1 MDQALIIEKSVFI
14 FTIFAITMLAAMY
27 STWAE
32 RKVAAWLQDRV
43 GPNRAGPL
51 GLLQPLADGMKLFSK
66 EEFLPNT
73 PNKFLFVVGPA
84 ISMSIA
90 LMTSAV
96 IPWGDK
102 LVIGG
107 REVILQATDIDV
119 SILYVFGVLSVGVY
133 GIMIGGWASNN
144 KFSLMSAMRA
154 SSQMI
159 SYEVA
164 MGLSLIALLMM
175 SGTLSLKEIS
185 EQQAGMNWNVFYQP
199 LGFIIFL
206 VCSFAETNRTPFDLA
221 ECEAELI
228 GGYHTEYSSMRM
240 GFYLFA
246 EYASMFISSTILSV
260 LYFGGYNYPGMEAA
274 IENWGVNVGNIIGIV
289 VLFIK
294 ICAFIFFFMWVRWT
308 IPRFRYDQLMRLGWQ
323 GLIPL
328 AIANIVITGIV
339 MVRHEIAAALGF

>member
-14 FTIFAITMLAAMY
+14 VIIFAITMLMAMY
-27 STWAE
+27 STLAE

-43 GPNRAGPL
+43 GPNRAGK
-51 GLLQPLADGMKLFSK
+51 GGILQPLADGLKLFSK
-66 EEFLPNT
+66 EEFLPDT

-84 ISMSIA
+84 VSMSVA

-102 LVIGG
+102 LQIAG

-119 SILYVFGVLSVGVY
+119 ALLYVFGVLSVGVY

-144 KFSLMSAMRA
+144 KFSLMGAMRA
-154 SSQMI
+154 ASQMI

-164 MGLSLIALLMM
+164 MGLSIIALVMM
-175 SGTLSLKEIS
+175 TGTLSLREIS
-185 EQQAGMNWNVFYQP
+185 LQQGGMHWNVFYQP

-206 VCSFAETNRTPFDLA
+206 ICSFAETNRTPFDLA
-221 ECEAELI
+221 ECEAELV

-246 EYASMFISSTILSV
+246 EYASMFISSTILAV
-260 LYFGGYNYPGMEAA
+260 LYFGGYNYPGMAWA
-274 IENWGVNVGNIIGIV
+274 IENWGANPANIIGIV
-289 VLFIK
+289 VLFMK
-294 ICAFIFFFMWVRWT
+294 ICFFIFFYMWVRWT
-308 IPRFRYDQLMRLGWQ
+308 IPRFRYDQLMRLGWKV
-323 GLIPL
+323 LIPL
-328 AIANIVITGIV
+328 AIANIFITGIV
-339 MVRHEIAAALGF
+339 MLRSEIFAYIGF

>member
-1 MDQALIIEKSVFI
+1 MMDSTIIIEKGIFI
-14 FTIFAITMLAAMY
+14 VIIFAITMLMAMY
-27 STWAE
+27 STLAE

-43 GPNRAGPL
+43 GPNRAGK
-51 GLLQPLADGMKLFSK
+51 GGILQPLADGLKLFSK
-66 EEFLPNT
+66 EEFLPDT

-84 ISMSIA
+84 ISMSVA

-102 LVIGG
+102 LHLFG
-107 REVILQATDIDV
+107 RDIILQATDIDV
-119 SILYVFGVLSVGVY
+119 AILYVFGVLSVGVY

-154 SSQMI
+154 ASQMI

-164 MGLSLIALLMM
+164 MGLSIIALIMM
-175 SGTLSLKEIS
+175 TGTLSLREIS
-185 EQQAGMNWNVFYQP
+185 LQQSGMNWNIFYQP
-199 LGFIIFL
+199 LGFVIFL

-246 EYASMFISSTILSV
+246 EYASMFISSTILAV
-260 LYFGGYNYPGMEAA
+260 LYLGAYNYPGMSWAV
-274 IENWGVNVGNIIGIV
+274 ENWGVNIANVIGIV
-289 VLFIK
+289 VLFSK
-294 ICAFIFFFMWVRWT
+294 ICFFIFFFMWVRWT

-323 GLIPL
+323 MLIPL
-328 AIANIVITGIV
+328 AIANIVITGVVI
-339 MVRHEIAAALGF
+339 LLFDN